1 MSKQQTTPNRHA
13 APARIQRIYHNV
25 NFHAHHLASPTQCV
39 SFIQFTVHYSMF
51 LSLVLVFSLCLFHVS
66 PAVRFGVRIVL
77 NIFSCLSVYLLFL
90 ASLLLV
96 VGDLGACMR
105 CMPLCMPLS
114 HKTLMQHKFQKLSAV
129 FDAGRHFYHLTL
141 SQYDFQS

>member
-1 MSKQQTTPNRHA
+1 MVNTENNGIVLILRLQTGDVLDLQVHKHVQNNKQHQIDISFGSLQA

-25 NFHAHHLASPTQCV
+25 NFHAHHLASPTQC
-39 SFIQFTVHYSMF
+39 SS
-51 LSLVLVFSLCLFHVS
+51 VFSVFFHVS
-66 PAVRFGVRIVL
+66 LWVIWGLHAVHATWA
-77 NIFSCLSVYLLFL
+77 Y
-90 ASLLLV
+90 
-96 VGDLGACMR
+96 MR